1 MAKDVA
7 AGLVAARK
15 ASAYIRFVSGSPPAE
30 MRVTFAGAKI
40 LPTDTPT
47 ADVAKLLRGAGLR
60 PTRQRVALAHL
71 LFAEGDRHI
80 TAEALHEEAIA
91 RKVPVSLAT
100 VYNTLHQFTEAGLLR
115 EVAVEGAKTYFDT
128 NTSNHY
134 HFFCEHS
141 GRLMDI
147 STGKIRIEGLPEA
160 PDGMA
165 ISRVDVLV
173 RLVSKTGR

>member
-1 MAKDVA
+1 
-7 AGLVAARK
+7 
-15 ASAYIRFVSGSPPAE
+15 

-40 LPTDTPT
+40 LPTDTT
-47 ADVAKLLRGAGLR
+47 IADVAKLLRGAGLR
-60 PTRQRVALAHL
+60 PTRQPVALAHL

>member
-1 MAKDVA
+1 MH
-7 AGLVAARK
+7 R
-15 ASAYIRFVSGSPPAE
+15 PPQG
-30 MRVTFAGAKI
+30 TLK
-40 LPTDTPT
+40 LPTELSQGN
-47 ADVAKLLRGAGLR
+47 VAKLLRGAGLR

-71 LFAEGDRHI
+71 LFAEGDRHV
-80 TAEALHEEAIA
+80 TAETLHEEAQA
-91 RKVPVSLAT
+91 KKVPVSLAT

-141 GRLMDI
+141 GRLLDI
-147 STGKIRIEGLPEA
+147 ATGSIRIEGLPEA

-173 RLVSKTGR
+173 RLVDKQSR